1 MAGIT
6 RTAVVLLLMTPMA
19 ISSAMMPAMVST
31 GVSPG
36 MAIMSRPT
44 EHTQVMASSFSSESA
59 PASTAAI
66 MPASSDTGIKA
77 PERPPTLE
85 LAMTPPFL
93 TASLSMASA
102 QVVPGPPQVPT
113 PMISRMRATES
124 PTAGV
129 GASDRS
135 TIPFSTPRRWAA
147 SRLMSSPARVI
158 LKAVCLI
165 FSATSIIDAES
176 GSVSRAAAITPGPE
190 TPTLMTA
197 SASPPPWTAPA
208 INGESSTML
217 AKQTNLEAP
226 TESWSAVSLAASMM
240 V

>member
-1 MAGIT
+1 
-6 RTAVVLLLMTPMA
+6 
-19 ISSAMMPAMVST
+19 MVST

-113 PMISRMRATES
+113 TR
-124 PTAGV
+124 
-129 GASDRS
+129 
-135 TIPFSTPRRWAA
+135 
-147 SRLMSSPARVI
+147 
-158 LKAVCLI
+158 
-165 FSATSIIDAES
+165 
-176 GSVSRAAAITPGPE
+176 
-190 TPTLMTA
+190 
-197 SASPPPWTAPA
+197 
-208 INGESSTML
+208 
-217 AKQTNLEAP
+217 
-226 TESWSAVSLAASMM
+226 
-240 V
+240 